1 MNESNFHSLFKDSI
15 SLKNKCIEQG
25 FDSLIAMG
33 DAIVSSIMNGGKLL
47 LCGNGGSAADA
58 QHLAAELLVRLR
70 PNYNRAGL
78 PAISL
83 SLDTSTITACGN
95 DFSYDDLF
103 ARALESIGKPGD
115 CLLGITTSGNSQNV
129 INAMKLAK
137 DMKIKNFG
145 FLGSGGGTASQL
157 CDEEFLVPSNVTGRI
172 QECHI
177 TAGHALMEYIED
189 SLINK
194 GFLKLR

>member
-1 MNESNFHSLFKDSI
+1 MSKINIQSLFKDSI

-33 DAIVSSIMNGGKLL
+33 DAIVSSIINGGKLL

-95 DFSYDDLF
+95 DFSYDELF
-103 ARALESIGKPGD
+103 ARNSFIESDFKGD
-115 CLLGITTSGNSQNV
+115 FRPLSQNELYDV
-129 INAMKLAK
+129 VFEFYNNFLFNCETKNKQHLNYK
-137 DMKIKNFG
+137 STFSYYLKNSKYSETYIKN
-145 FLGSGGGTASQL
+145 
-157 CDEEFLVPSNVTGRI
+157 
-172 QECHI
+172 QEK
-177 TAGHALMEYIED
+177 Y
-189 SLINK
+189 
-194 GFLKLR
+194 LRE